1 MERSFSK
8 EVEALRLGAGA
19 TFRGEGI
26 LAVTKALLQSG
37 VSYVGGYQGAPV
49 SHLLDVMVDA
59 KDLLD
64 ELGVHVETCTNE
76 AAAAAM
82 LGASINYP
90 LRGAVTWKSIVGT
103 NVAADALSNLAS
115 PGVIGGALIVLGEDY
130 GEGASVIQERSYAYA
145 MKSSIWLLDPRPDL
159 PTIVHMVEKG
169 FELSEASHAPVMID
183 LRVRACHVT
192 GEFAAKDNKRGLYNA
207 HRPLAGP
214 PRFEYGRLAHPPA
227 TFTQERLKIEQRL
240 PAAQKFIREQKLNE
254 LIAGETEEI
263 GVVVLGGLTNG
274 LLRALERLDLA
285 DLYGVSRIPIYV
297 LNVAYPLV
305 PEEVREF
312 CAGKR
317 AVLVVEEGA
326 PDYVEQ
332 QINVILRG
340 ADVDTRVYG
349 KGSLPAS
356 GDYTS
361 DVMLRGI
368 AAFLA
373 ATRPAGI
380 DAAEISRRV
389 EHMLAHR
396 SGVVAARRRHSGA
409 AAELLHRLPGAAGLC
424 RHQARATRSRTGSYQ
439 RRYRLPFI
447 RDFRAVFARQLH
459 SGLRHVACQ
468 RSGCRSEHGQAPDRG
483 HGRRRLLAQRAD
495 YRRRLEHVQQGRRR
509 ARDHAKRLRL
519 CDRPAISAVEQRAS
533 RRRADRDQHRKNAA
547 RARRQMAAHGA
558 QL

>member
-1 MERSFSK
+1 MERSFKK
-8 EVEALRLGAGA
+8 EVDALRLGAGE

-59 KDLLD
+59 EDLLE

-145 MKSSIWLLDPRPDL
+145 MKSSIWLMDPRPDL

-169 FELSEASHAPVMID
+169 FELSEASHAPVMLD

-192 GEFAAKDNKRGLYNA
+192 GEFLAKDNKRGVYSGR
-207 HRPLAGP
+207 HRLDGP
-214 PRFEYGRLAHPPA
+214 PRFEYGKLAHPPVI
-227 TFTQERLKIEQRL
+227 FSQERLKIEQRL

-254 LIAGETEEI
+254 VIPGDTGEI
-263 GVVVLGGLTNG
+263 GIIVLGGLTNG
-274 LLRALERLDLA
+274 LLRALARLELA
-285 DLYGVSRIPIYV
+285 DLYGVSRIPIFV

-305 PEEVREF
+305 PDELKDF

-317 AVLVVEEGA
+317 AVLVVEEGS
-326 PDYVEQ
+326 PEYVEQ

-340 ADVDTRVYG
+340 ADISARIHG
-349 KGSLPAS
+349 KGCLPRS
-356 GDYTS
+356 GDS
-361 DVMLRGI
+361 
-368 AAFLA
+368 
-373 ATRPAGI
+373 P
-380 DAAEISRRV
+380 
-389 EHMLAHR
+389 
-396 SGVVAARRRHSGA
+396 
-409 AAELLHRLPGAAGLC
+409 
-424 RHQARATRSRTGSYQ
+424 
-439 RRYRLPFI
+439 
-447 RDFRAVFARQLH
+447 
-459 SGLRHVACQ
+459 
-468 RSGCRSEHGQAPDRG
+468 
-483 HGRRRLLAQRAD
+483 
-495 YRRRLEHVQQGRRR
+495 
-509 ARDHAKRLRL
+509 
-519 CDRPAISAVEQRAS
+519 
-533 RRRADRDQHRKNAA
+533 
-547 RARRQMAAHGA
+547 
-558 QL
+558 